1 MKGVKTLAKER
12 EVRDMKLSEM
22 SSFDLIKKLWEEGKL
37 DRDFVKSLVLKPE
50 IGAQVRLTKE
60 EYELITG
67 EEYEL

>member
-1 MKGVKTLAKER
+1 
-12 EVRDMKLSEM
+12 MKLSEM

-50 IGAQVRLTKE
+50 IGVQVRLTKE